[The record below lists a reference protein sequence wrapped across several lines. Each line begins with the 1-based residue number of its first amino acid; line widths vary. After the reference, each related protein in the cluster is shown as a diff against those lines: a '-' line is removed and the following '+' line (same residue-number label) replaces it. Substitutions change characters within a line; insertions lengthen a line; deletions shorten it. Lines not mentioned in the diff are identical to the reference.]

1 MSFRTLVKSLGKR
14 NVVAKNC
21 PFCNGISTLAHDRNE
36 VGAVTSFVVCTS
48 CQARTRQIV
57 ISEAY
62 SSDDT
67 AMELWNTRYS
77 EPESEETEEP

>member
-21 PFCNGISTLAHDRNE
+21 PFCNGTSILMHDRNE
-36 VGAVTSFVVCTS
+36 VGAVTSYVMCES
-48 CQARTRQIV
+48 CLARTRQTV

-62 SSDDT
+62 SSDDV

-77 EPESEETEEP
+77 EPEPEEPSEP

>member
-21 PFCNGISTLAHDRNE
+21 PFCNGTSILMHDRNG
-36 VGAVTSFVVCTS
+36 VGAVTSYVM
-48 CQARTRQIV
+48 CQDCHARTTEVV

-77 EPESEETEEP
+77 EPEPEEPNEP

>member
-21 PFCNGISTLAHDRNE
+21 PFCNGTSILMHNRNE
-36 VGAVTSFVVCTS
+36 VGAVTSYVMCED
-48 CQARTRQIV
+48 CKARTREIV

-62 SSDDT
+62 SSDNT